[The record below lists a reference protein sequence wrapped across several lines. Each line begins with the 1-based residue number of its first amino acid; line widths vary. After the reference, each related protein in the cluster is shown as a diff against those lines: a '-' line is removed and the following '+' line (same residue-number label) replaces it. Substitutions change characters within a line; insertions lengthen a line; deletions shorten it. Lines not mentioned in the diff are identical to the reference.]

1 MINDINYWCCPPTK
15 YVHILLCLS
24 QVGDMGNEII
34 NKIVFISKY
43 FLFGGSG
50 KKEGV
55 VVDVHVGGG
64 EDGAILS
71 VGLDYTET
79 DLLTLVVLEP
89 LSWMKRKDLY
99 Y

>member
-1 MINDINYWCCPPTK
+1 M
-15 YVHILLCLS
+15 
-24 QVGDMGNEII
+24 
-34 NKIVFISKY
+34 
-43 FLFGGSG
+43 FGGNG
-50 KKEGV
+50 KKEV

-89 LSWMKRKDLY
+89 LS
-99 Y
+99 

>member
-1 MINDINYWCCPPTK
+1 MI
-15 YVHILLCLS
+15 
-24 QVGDMGNEII
+24 GGN
-34 NKIVFISKY
+34 
-43 FLFGGSG
+43 G

-89 LSWMKRKDLY
+89 LS
-99 Y
+99 